1 VIVAPAAGELE
12 VGRVGRPHGVRGEVS
27 IVFVS
32 NRPERTA
39 PGAVLHAGD
48 RELVVASARR
58 HQDRWLVRFEGV
70 DGRDAA
76 EALRGV
82 TLTAAPL
89 GADAALDDGEFWVH
103 ELIGSSV
110 TDTAGRTYGAVV
122 NVEANPAH
130 DLLVLDSGALVPLAF
145 VVERHDAT
153 VVIDPPEGLFDL

>member
-27 IVFVS
+27 VTFVS

-48 RELVVASARR
+48 RDLVVVSARR
-58 HQDRWLVRFEGV
+58 HQDRWLVRFEGIEN
-70 DGRDAA
+70 RDAA
-76 EALRGV
+76 EALRGAV
-82 TLTAAPL
+82 LTATPL
-89 GADAALDDGEFWVH
+89 GATVALDEGEFWVH

-110 TDTAGRTYGAVV
+110 VDTAGRAYGAVV

-130 DLLVLDSGALVPLAF
+130 DLLVLDTGALVPLAF
-145 VVERHDAT
+145 VVERRDGT
-153 VVIDPPEGLFDL
+153 VVIDPPEGLLEL